1 MIRLEKSLRAWG
13 TPEFADIL
21 RQEVAQLGADR
32 LRLQEGLS
40 VGSYVTAGPITVVIN
55 SVAETEGAIR
65 VKAGVFYQSVI
76 AGCSCDGDPTPVSE
90 NTEYCEIRLDIDK
103 GTAVTEIVLAA

>member
-1 MIRLEKSLRAWG
+1 MIRLEKALRAWG
-13 TPEFADIL
+13 TPRFADIL
-21 RQEVAQLGADR
+21 KEEVAHLGAER
-32 LRLQEGLS
+32 LPLQEGLS
-40 VGSYVTAGPITVVIN
+40 VGSYVAAGPVTIVIN
-55 SVAETEGAIR
+55 SVTETEREIL

-103 GTAVTEIVLAA
+103 VSAATTIALAA